1 MPEIFFKHKKK
12 EEGLKN
18 VKRYQK
24 TSARVLRSPL
34 KNIKNRK
41 CCKLKRMSYFF
52 KSLLLFLLQLHQLL
66 FDRLGVLKTGLL
78 AVQGFWHQAWRRR
91 RATRRQIAVVVNFWL
106 DPSRWWTV
114 RIKQLLFELSGRWEV
129 IVNFLLNASPW
140 TWLCAFSR
148 WWKIF
153 TFDWASRRRDITVMT
168 FSWGRSITV
177 MTFPWG
183 WFVTVVTLSRGR
195 GVTVVM
201 LSRGRSITVMTFSRG
216 RGVAVV
222 TLTRRRS
229 ITVVTFF
236 GGRGTTVMTLSLSIW
251 RHGFFFDPTRRFLA
265 LAARLWW
272 FPPWWCEPLLQNHL
286 KKSHCRSSVMRS
298 KIQLKDCLCGNL
310 KKASKDHNWA
320 SLLRKWDT

>member
-1 MPEIFFKHKKK
+1 MLQIKK
-12 EEGLKN
+12 
-18 VKRYQK
+18 
-24 TSARVLRSPL
+24 
-34 KNIKNRK
+34 
-41 CCKLKRMSYFF
+41 MSYFF

-78 AVQGFWHQAWRRR
+78 AVQGFCNQAWRRR
-91 RATRRQIAVVVNFWL
+91 HRHATRRQIAVVVNFWL
-106 DPSRWWTV
+106 DPSWWWTV
-114 RIKQLLFELSGRWEV
+114 RIEQLLFELSGRWEV

-153 TFDWASRRRDITVMT
+153 TLDWASRRRD
-168 FSWGRSITV
+168 ITV

-195 GVTVVM
+195 GVTVVT
-201 LSRGRSITVMTFSRG
+201 LSRGRSITVRTFSRG

-251 RHGFFFDPTRRFLA
+251 RHGFFFDPSRRFLA

-272 FPPWWCEPLLQNHL
+272 FPPWRCEPLLQNHL

-310 KKASKDHNWA
+310 IKASKNHNWA
-320 SLLRKWDT
+320 SLLKKRDT